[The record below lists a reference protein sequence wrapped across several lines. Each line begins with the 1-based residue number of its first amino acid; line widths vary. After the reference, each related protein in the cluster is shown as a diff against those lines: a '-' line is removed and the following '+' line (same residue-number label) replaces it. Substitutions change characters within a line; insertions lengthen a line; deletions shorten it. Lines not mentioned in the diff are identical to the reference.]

1 MLNTGLPYDLN
12 LMNDISEQGAIVD
25 MNNINF
31 PGIPENLKIKTSFI
45 FLRNTGFE
53 NISLDFS
60 SVNYEEKE
68 QFLLFFLTGDI
79 ESNNQEF
86 IDSWLSILFFFN
98 RINND
103 IITILNK
110 DEIEKFI
117 KNNNELILKISSV
130 INSLP
135 VMLIN
140 RLKNKPW
147 NFNIQTQKFGN
158 INIKNLAKVIST
170 EEVFYLYTNLNTEK
184 YQPVFYEDLFSEE
197 ENDLFFAMTNSPLFV
212 IMFGLSTTPTEEL
225 ETLIKNC
232 TENLKIDEEIRY
244 N

>member
-1 MLNTGLPYDLN
+1 MFNTGLPYDLN
-12 LMNDISEQGAIVD
+12 LMNDIAEQGAIVD

-53 NISLDFS
+53 NISLDFF

-68 QFLLFFLTGDI
+68 KFLLFFLTGDI

-86 IDSWLSILFFFN
+86 IDTWLSILFFFN
-98 RINND
+98 EINND
-103 IITILNK
+103 IITILDK

-158 INIKNLAKVIST
+158 INIKNLAKIIST
-170 EEVFYLYTNLNTEK
+170 EEAFYLYTNLNTEK

-232 TENLKIDEEIRY
+232 AENLKIDEEIRY